1 MKGVSIALETII
13 YIILAVMVLTVLLFF
28 FTSQASPAQNRVELE
43 NKRAQLCGKY
53 IQYDNRCDQISR
65 AQSDPIGVDVA
76 TDLLSVCSKLDVRRC
91 GAGGNDQD
99 CIQYCCLECPTK
111 PSEPRTT

>member
-43 NKRAQLCGKY
+43 KKRAQLCGKY
-53 IQYDNRCDQISR
+53 IQYDNRCDQLSQVPATI
-65 AQSDPIGVDVA
+65 A
-76 TDLLSVCSKLDVRRC
+76 TDLLGVCGKLDVRQC
-91 GAGGNDQD
+91 GAGGNNKD

-111 PSEPRTT
+111 PSA